1 VTKQAVNDR
10 DIARACADALRAGDA
25 PMREL
30 DIEIVSIEPGIAMLA
45 MTVTPAMVNGH
56 GICHGGYL
64 FTLAD
69 SACGFACNSR
79 NQRTVTQHCEITF
92 IAPGMLGDRLTARC
106 AERQRGG
113 RSGIYD
119 ATVTRGDGTVI
130 AEFRGLTRTIKGTW
144 IPDAKA

>member
-1 VTKQAVNDR
+1 MNENEL
-10 DIARACADALRAGDA
+10 ARACVEALAAGDA
-25 PMREL
+25 PTREL
-30 DIEIVSIEPGIAMLA
+30 GLEILSIEPGSAAIA
-45 MTVTPAMVNGH
+45 MTVTAAMVNGH
-56 GICHGGYL
+56 GVCHGGYL

-92 IAPGMLGDRLTARC
+92 VAPGMLGDRLTARC
-106 AERQRGG
+106 TERQRGG

-119 ATVTRGDGTVI
+119 ATVTRADGTVI

-144 IPDAKA
+144 LPDAKGA